1 MQGHQLCSGEDER
14 LRILLEMLM
23 EVLVYREKDELDDL
37 LKGFYDSGVL
47 HKCHWITQH
56 GREDKNQHS
65 NAVQVLCAFAFN

>member
-47 HKCHWITQH
+47 HKCH
-56 GREDKNQHS
+56 
-65 NAVQVLCAFAFN
+65 